1 MNELKD
7 DLRVLSEVAPKWV
20 SVPRETGEPK
30 GVINR
35 TLGGFKIIDEV
46 NEHKK
51 LYTKKNRNRS
61 VCDSCLSYFVFIYQL
76 STYFI
81 TPS

>member
-1 MNELKD
+1 MGGFKIIDEVNELKD

-30 GVINR
+30 GVING

-46 NEHKK
+46 NEH
-51 LYTKKNRNRS
+51 
-61 VCDSCLSYFVFIYQL
+61 
-76 STYFI
+76 
-81 TPS
+81 